1 MKKIKIL
8 ITLVILSGLTVTA
21 QNKDTQT
28 ADKLFN
34 RLEFVD
40 AIEAYNKLVE
50 NGKANEYVYKQL
62 GDANYKIFATE
73 EAEKWYAK
81 ALETSQDS
89 ETIYNYSQ
97 MLKANGKY
105 DESSKWMRKFADM
118 NPKDDRAKAFKNNP
132 DFIPGILEGEKK
144 YELKT
149 LGFNSEESDF
159 GGTVNNEILYFAS
172 ARNNA
177 RRNYGWNEEPYL
189 DVYQVSLTLNDEDQE
204 ADLVEGNINT
214 KHHEGTVAFSPD
226 GNTMYFSRESYFEGD
241 YEKDKDS
248 KSKFSV
254 LYLYKATKD
263 GDKWSNVEPLHI
275 NNKNYN
281 ISAPTMSADG
291 KTLYFH
297 SNMPGGFGLEDI
309 YKVSVNSDG
318 TVGEPENLGDKINTE
333 GSEKYAFI
341 SSENTL
347 YFSSNGHLGLGGLD
361 VFFVSESGTIENV
374 GVPINSNSD
383 DFAFTINEET
393 KEGFVSSNRPG
404 GKGGDD
410 IYGVKRLEPCNVMLT
425 TSVIDSETGE
435 PLSGATVV
443 IKDSN
448 DRIVLSETS
457 DDKGQVS
464 YEVTCEKSLE
474 ISGTLP
480 DYEGNTLSFAGSQDE
495 EVNLQL
501 ELKPIDKII
510 VEDRVVLNPILFDFD
525 KSNITSQ
532 GAFELDKLVAV
543 MNKYPDMVI
552 LAESHTDSR
561 GSVNYNEKL
570 SDRRAKSTV
579 QYVIS
584 KGIDANRISGIGK
597 GENELKVDCGS
608 KCTEEEHQMNRR
620 SEFIIVSGG
629 PNQN

>member
-1 MKKIKIL
+1 M
-8 ITLVILSGLTVTA
+8 TA
-21 QNKDTQT
+21 QNKDTQN

-50 NGKANEYVYKQL
+50 NGKANVYVYKQL

-105 DESSKWMRKFADM
+105 DQSSKWMQKFADM

-149 LGFNSEESDF
+149 LGFNVEGSDF
-159 GGTVNNEILYFAS
+159 GGTVNNEILYFTS

-226 GNTMYFSRESYFEGD
+226 GNTMYFSRESYFEGE

-263 GDKWSNVEPLHI
+263 GVKWSNVEPLHI
-275 NNKNYN
+275 NKTNYN

-309 YKVSVNSDG
+309 YKVSVNDDG

-383 DFAFTINEET
+383 DFAFTINDET
-393 KEGFVSSNRPG
+393 GEGFVSSNRPG

-410 IYGVKRLEPCNVMLT
+410 IYGIKRLEPCNVMVK
-425 TSVIDSETGE
+425 TSVIDSETGD
-435 PLSGATVV
+435 PLSGVAVV

-457 DDKGQVS
+457 DNKGQVI

-543 MNKYPDMVI
+543 MNKYPDMII

-561 GSVNYNEKL
+561 GSANYNEKL
-570 SDRRAKSTV
+570 SERRAKSTV

-608 KCTEEEHQMNRR
+608 KCTEEEHQKNRR

-629 PNQN
+629 PNQE

>member
-1 MKKIKIL
+1 M
-8 ITLVILSGLTVTA
+8 SGLTVTA

-149 LGFNSEESDF
+149 LGFNSEGSDF

-561 GSVNYNEKL
+561 GSANYNEKL

>member
-1 MKKIKIL
+1 M
-8 ITLVILSGLTVTA
+8 SGLTVTA

-105 DESSKWMRKFADM
+105 DESSKWMQKFADM

-149 LGFNSEESDF
+149 LGFNSEGSDF

-425 TSVIDSETGE
+425 TSVIDSETGD

-561 GSVNYNEKL
+561 GSANYNEKL

-620 SEFIIVSGG
+620 SEFILVSGG

>member
-105 DESSKWMRKFADM
+105 DESSKWMQKFADM

-149 LGFNSEESDF
+149 LGFNSEGSDF

-275 NNKNYN
+275 NNNNYN

-448 DRIVLSETS
+448 DHIVLSETS

-561 GSVNYNEKL
+561 GSANYNEKL

>member
-1 MKKIKIL
+1 M
-8 ITLVILSGLTVTA
+8 SGLTVTA

-105 DESSKWMRKFADM
+105 DESSKWMQKFADM

-149 LGFNSEESDF
+149 LGFNSEGSDF

-291 KTLYFH
+291 KTLDWH
-297 SNMPGGFGLEDI
+297 SNRPGGVGLEDI

-425 TSVIDSETGE
+425 TSVIDSETGD

-474 ISGTLP
+474 ISGILP

-561 GSVNYNEKL
+561 GSANYNEKL

-620 SEFIIVSGG
+620 SEFILVSGG